1 MLLWI
6 NHVWVVCWNWWT
18 TLLLQNYICCCRDKL
33 CVLQGYRFISRF
45 DFRTF
50 EKIDL
55 AKASISHFRELSCIT
70 TLASVTKNRRKTVH
84 PNIEYRLA
92 TASLRAKG
100 STYSHLYSWVLTLDE
115 RKGGAR
121 ANTRGCACFVDH
133 NHWFFVFLWVHPH
146 PLRCE

>member
-6 NHVWVVCWNWWT
+6 NHAWVVCWNCWT
-18 TLLLQNYICCCRDKL
+18 TLLQNYMCCCIDKL
-33 CVLQGYRFISRF
+33 CVLQGYRFIPRF
-45 DFRTF
+45 DFWTF
-50 EKIDL
+50 EKKIDL
-55 AKASISHFRELSCIT
+55 AKASISHFHEVSCIT
-70 TLASVTKNRRKTVH
+70 TLASITKNRRKTVH
-84 PNIEYRLA
+84 QNIKYRLA

-115 RKGGAR
+115 NKGGAR

-133 NHWFFVFLWVHPH
+133 NHWFFFFFGAPA